1 MELPAEAEKIDGMIK
16 QVGGD
21 RKEQTKGE
29 KYAETLKMEKQLQG
43 EKEAAMAGS
52 CKCDG
57 GSRSLTRRST
67 IDTQGRGTAG
77 FKTVPR
83 NLDSKKNPKRKQRD
97 VAYKPRYTLVH
108 GRV

>member
-1 MELPAEAEKIDGMIK
+1 MIK

-21 RKEQTKGE
+21 RNKQTQGSSQ
-29 KYAETLKMEKQLQG
+29 AETLRTEKQVQE
-43 EKEAAMAGS
+43 EKDEAIAESG
-52 CKCDG
+52 KGDG
-57 GSRSLTRRST
+57 ASRSLTRRST

-83 NLDSKKNPKRKQRD
+83 DLENKKNPKRKQRD